1 MYHYSGAIFMQ
12 WDDDELLALKAL
24 GSHLLENTP
33 FVRKFSNSKMMV
45 WQSII
50 YGRQSQ
56 LLSDEVL
63 FLWFIV

>member
-45 WQSII
+45 
-50 YGRQSQ
+50 
-56 LLSDEVL
+56 
-63 FLWFIV
+63 